1 MALLNRLHS
10 LHARAGSSPLAAFAR
25 ISTSPLA
32 HQAQAAETAA
42 VESPSARAGLQPAFG
57 RCKKRDIRASPQ
69 KLNMLCRQIRGM
81 RASDALLQM
90 QFSPKRKAGVVGQVL
105 NNACN
110 LADIA
115 LDDREITPAD
125 LRVSQAYVTKAF
137 TLKKVAFH
145 SKGRNGVK
153 HRRWSHVTVEVEE
166 IDWEQQLRDAMD
178 APSQGRRGQRAVA
191 RARRELEAANAR
203 LVAQEIDVGADEAGA
218 AESGG
223 EAKQGG
229 GGHLTG

>member
-1 MALLNRLHS
+1 ME
-10 LHARAGSSPLAAFAR
+10 PL
-25 ISTSPLA
+25 
-32 HQAQAAETAA
+32 
-42 VESPSARAGLQPAFG
+42 SARVGLQPAFG

-90 QFSPKRKAGVVGQVL
+90 QFSSKRKAGVIGQVL

-115 LDDREITPAD
+115 SDDREITPED
-125 LRVSQAYVTKAF
+125 LRVSQAYVTKSF
-137 TLKKVAFH
+137 TLKKIAFH

-178 APSQGRRGQRAVA
+178 TPSQGRRGQRAIA
-191 RARRELEAANAR
+191 KARRDLESANAR
-203 LVAQEIDVGADEAGA
+203 LAAQEINVGGTQADAPSGADSA
-218 AESGG
+218 
-223 EAKQGG
+223 QGG